1 MSNETPE
8 MTIDEPT
15 PNPLLTDI
23 ARRYL
28 GIPTLEK
35 RNSDVQDFHDLAV
48 WNIHAALMAAFKAG
62 YNESQAMIVVTK
74 EPVLA
79 AKLEK

>member
-8 MTIDEPT
+8 MTIEEPT
-15 PNPLLTDI
+15 PNPILTDI

-48 WNIHAALMAAFKAG
+48 WNIQAALTAAFEAG
-62 YNESQAMIVVTK
+62 YMESQAMIVETNV
-74 EPVLA
+74 PVLA
-79 AKLEK
+79 SMLEK

>member
-1 MSNETPE
+1 MSNETHE
-8 MTIDEPT
+8 MTIDELT

-48 WNIHAALMAAFKAG
+48 WNIQAALMAAFEAG
-62 YNESQAMIVVTK
+62 YNESQAMIVETK

-79 AKLEK
+79 SKLEK

>member
-8 MTIDEPT
+8 MTIEEPT

-48 WNIHAALMAAFKAG
+48 WNIQAALTAAFETG
-62 YNESQAMIVVTK
+62 YNESQAMIDETN

-79 AKLEK
+79 SKLER

>member
-8 MTIDEPT
+8 MTIEDPT
-15 PNPLLTDI
+15 PNPILTDI

-28 GIPTLEK
+28 GIPSLEK

-48 WNIHAALMAAFKAG
+48 WNIQAALTAAFEAG
-62 YNESQAMIVVTK
+62 YMESQAMIVETN

-79 AKLEK
+79 SKLEK